1 MDDINI
7 IDEFY
12 IPLLNNENLLT
23 SKEYKLLKDNNVDTA
38 ALEGN
43 AVHPQSGEVKLG
55 EVTDDEKRTLGMDV
69 MEYIKAMPKDLVVS
83 VVRGGMNGFDFVND
97 VAAFATYGNRKV
109 PEGSVFKFIDER
121 IEAQKKSLNE
131 LDKDDPLTTRIIAA
145 IGQDAA
151 FVYPI
156 YKKIK
161 SIGIPK
167 QYALPVSFALG
178 STLAF
183 DKKASFLVDTDAING
198 LKTAVGIDDDTPADE
213 LFDKVVQAL
222 EFGAMGIAFDKIFP
236 IIKNI
241 KKFRRADQAAVAVGG
256 AAASGEA
263 AKKVQDNLGNNNISQ
278 TTEKE

>member
-1 MDDINI
+1 
-7 IDEFY
+7 
-12 IPLLNNENLLT
+12 
-23 SKEYKLLKDNNVDTA
+23 
-38 ALEGN
+38 
-43 AVHPQSGEVKLG
+43 
-55 EVTDDEKRTLGMDV
+55 

-109 PEGSVFKFIDER
+109 PEDSVFKFVDER

-145 IGQDAA
+145 VGQDAA

-156 YKKIK
+156 YKKVK

-183 DKKASFLVDTDAING
+183 DKKASFMVDTDAING

-213 LFDKVVQAL
+213 LFDKTVQAL

-241 KKFRRADQAAVAVGG
+241 KKFKRADQAAVAVGG

-263 AKKVQDNLGNNNISQ
+263 VKKVQDNLGNNNISQ

>member
-1 MDDINI
+1 MKEINL

-12 IPLLNNENLLT
+12 IPLTNSESVLN
-23 SKEYKLLKDNNVDTA
+23 SKEYKLLKENNVDTA
-38 ALEGN
+38 ELEGK
-43 AVHPQSGEVKLG
+43 AIHPQSGEVKLG

-109 PEGSVFKFIDER
+109 PEDSVFKFVDER

-145 IGQDAA
+145 LGQDAA
-151 FVYPI
+151 YVYPI
-156 YKKIK
+156 YKKVK

-167 QYALPVSFALG
+167 QYALPFSFALG

-183 DKKASFLVDTDAING
+183 DKKTSFMLDTDAIEG
-198 LKTAVGIDDDTPADE
+198 LKTVIGINEDTPAEE
-213 LFDKVVQAL
+213 LFDKSVQAL
-222 EFGAMGIAFDKIFP
+222 EFGSMAIAFDKIFP
-236 IIKNI
+236 IVKNI
-241 KKFRRADQAAVAVGG
+241 KKFKRADQAAVTVGG

-263 AKKVQDNLGNNNISQ
+263 VKKVSDNLGNNNISQ

>member
-1 MDDINI
+1 MADINI

-12 IPLLNNENLLT
+12 VPLLNNENLLT

-69 MEYIKAMPKDLVVS
+69 MEYIKAMPRDLVVS
-83 VVRGGMNGFDFVND
+83 VTRGGMNGFDFVND
-97 VAAFATYGNRKV
+97 VVSFLTYGNRKV
-109 PEGSVFKFIDER
+109 PEDSVFKFIDER

-131 LDKDDPLTTRIIAA
+131 LDKDDPLTTRIIATV
-145 IGQDAA
+145 GQDAA
-151 FVYPI
+151 YVYPI

-183 DKKASFLVDTDAING
+183 DKKASFMVDTDAING
-198 LKTAVGIDDDTPADE
+198 LKTAIGIDDNTPAE
-213 LFDKVVQAL
+213 EMFDKTVQAL

-241 KKFRRADQAAVAVGG
+241 KKFKRADQAAVTVGG
-256 AAASGEA
+256 AAAAGEA

>member
-1 MDDINI
+1 MSEINI

-12 IPLLNNENLLT
+12 IPLINSENVYN
-23 SKEYKLLKDNNVDTA
+23 SKEYKLLKENNVDTA
-38 ALEGN
+38 ELEGRE
-43 AVHPQSGEVKLG
+43 VHPQSGEVKLG
-55 EVTDDEKRTLGMDV
+55 EVTDDEKRTLAMDV
-69 MEYIKAMPKDLVVS
+69 MDYIKAMPKDLVIS
-83 VVRGGMNGFDFVND
+83 VLRGGMNGFDFVND

-109 PEGSVFKFIDER
+109 PEESVFKFIDER

-151 FVYPI
+151 YVYPI

-161 SIGIPK
+161 SVGIPK
-167 QYALPVSFALG
+167 QYALPFSFALG

-183 DKKASFLVDTDAING
+183 DKKTSFMVDTDGING

-213 LFDKVVQAL
+213 LFDKTVQAL
-222 EFGAMGIAFDKIFP
+222 EFGVMGIAFDKIFP

-241 KKFRRADQAAVAVGG
+241 KKFRRADQAAVTIGG

>member
-1 MDDINI
+1 MADINL

-12 IPLLNNENLLT
+12 IPLLNQENMLT

-38 ALEGN
+38 ELEGN
-43 AVHPQSGEVKLG
+43 SVHPQSGEVKLG

-69 MEYIKAMPKDLVVS
+69 MEYIKAMPKDLVIS
-83 VVRGGMNGFDFVND
+83 VLRGGMNGFDFVND
-97 VAAFATYGNRKV
+97 VAAFATYGDRKV
-109 PEGSVFKFIDER
+109 PEDSVFKFIDER

-131 LDKDDPLTTRIIAA
+131 LDKDDPLTTRIIGAL
-145 IGQDAA
+145 GQDAA
-151 FVYPI
+151 YVYPI
-156 YKKIK
+156 YKKVK

-183 DKKASFLVDTDAING
+183 DKKASFMVDTDAING
-198 LKTAVGIDDDTPADE
+198 LKTAIGIDDNTPAE
-213 LFDKVVQAL
+213 EMFDKSVQAL
-222 EFGAMGIAFDKIFP
+222 EFGALGIAFDKLLP

-241 KKFRRADQAAVAVGG
+241 KKFKRVDQGAVTVGG
-256 AAASGEA
+256 AAAAGEA
-263 AKKVQDNLGNNNISQ
+263 AMKVQDNLGNNNISQ

>member
-1 MDDINI
+1 MKEINL

-12 IPLLNNENLLT
+12 IPLTNSESVLN
-23 SKEYKLLKDNNVDTA
+23 SKEYKLLKENNVDTA
-38 ALEGN
+38 ELEGK
-43 AVHPQSGEVKLG
+43 AIHPQSGEVKLG

-69 MEYIKAMPKDLVVS
+69 MEYIKAMPKDLLVS

-109 PEGSVFKFIDER
+109 PEDSVFKFVDER

-156 YKKIK
+156 YKKVK
-161 SIGIPK
+161 SMGIPK

-183 DKKASFLVDTDAING
+183 DKKASFMVDTDAING
-198 LKTAVGIDDDTPADE
+198 LKTAVGIDDDTPAE
-213 LFDKVVQAL
+213 EMFDKAVQAL

-241 KKFRRADQAAVAVGG
+241 KKFKRADQAAVTVGG

>member
-1 MDDINI
+1 MKEINL

-12 IPLLNNENLLT
+12 IPLTNSESVLN
-23 SKEYKLLKDNNVDTA
+23 SKEYKLLKENNVDTA
-38 ALEGN
+38 ELEGK
-43 AVHPQSGEVKLG
+43 AIHPQSGEVKLG

-69 MEYIKAMPKDLVVS
+69 MEYIKAMPKDLLVS

-109 PEGSVFKFIDER
+109 PEDSVFKFVDER

-156 YKKIK
+156 YKKVK

-167 QYALPVSFALG
+167 QYALPFSFALG

-183 DKKASFLVDTDAING
+183 DKKASFMVDTDAING
-198 LKTAVGIDDDTPADE
+198 LKTAVGIDDDTPAE
-213 LFDKVVQAL
+213 EMFDKAVQAL

-241 KKFRRADQAAVAVGG
+241 KKFKRADQAAVTVGG

>member
-1 MDDINI
+1 MKEINL

-12 IPLLNNENLLT
+12 IPLTNSESVLN
-23 SKEYKLLKDNNVDTA
+23 SKEYKLLKENNVDTA
-38 ALEGN
+38 ELEGK
-43 AVHPQSGEVKLG
+43 AIHPQSGEVKLG

-69 MEYIKAMPKDLVVS
+69 MEYIKAMPKDLLVS

-109 PEGSVFKFIDER
+109 PEDSVFKFVDER

-183 DKKASFLVDTDAING
+183 DKKASFMVDTDAING
-198 LKTAVGIDDDTPADE
+198 LKSAVGIDYDTPAE
-213 LFDKVVQAL
+213 EMFDKAVQAL

-241 KKFRRADQAAVAVGG
+241 KKFKRADQAAVTVGG